1 MSAKSKPVVFSGT
14 PVKATNQELYTMR
27 DAIENFLKSDV
38 LVPFT
43 FSYALNRNLERIK
56 REITRIE
63 AAVQPSEKF
72 QEFQKCLNKLL
83 EKHARKDPQTKKP
96 MIRND
101 QYDLEN
107 YELYAEE
114 YRKLEAEF
122 RETLDTQEGKKKQYD
137 EEMKKDTSVEFY
149 LILFKHWP
157 KEAKSRLGYL
167 APLVAD
173 PAELDKQLAS

>member
-1 MSAKSKPVVFSGT
+1 MRAKTKPVVVSGT
-14 PVKATNQELYTMR
+14 PVKATNQALYTMR

-38 LVPFT
+38 LVPFA
-43 FSYALNRNLERIK
+43 FSYALNKNLDRIK
-56 REITRIE
+56 REITRID
-63 AAVQPSEKF
+63 ASLQPSEKF
-72 QEFQKCLNKLL
+72 QEFQKRLNELL
-83 EKHARKDPQTKKP
+83 ERHAKKDPQTKKP

-114 YRKLEAEF
+114 YRKLEDEF
-122 RETLDTQEGKKKQYD
+122 RETLDIQEGKKKQYD

-149 LILFKHWP
+149 LIPFKHWP
-157 KEAKSRLGYL
+157 KEPKSRLGYL

-173 PAELDKQLAS
+173 PSELEKQLA